1 MSNILVPLYI
11 YPAPGAWQPLY
22 RMYVP
27 VELLDYYLKEVN
39 STMPEAKDSIYV
51 PTQ

>member
-22 RMYVP
+22 RMYVL
-27 VELLDYYLKEVN
+27 VVSLDYHLKEVD
-39 STMPEAKDSIYV
+39 STMLEAKDSIYI